1 MARLLVIMF
10 GTLALGQ
17 SSFEV
22 ASVKAADPKER
33 NVDFRIQPGGRL
45 TVVKDTLQGMITMAF
60 SVKRY
65 QLKGGPGWLVT
76 DRFNIEARADGNP
89 DRAAM
94 LILFRNLLRERF
106 GLQVHREAREG
117 TIYALTEAKSGHRF
131 KSSRESESQLQL
143 RRNTPR
149 DLPGVSY
156 TIVARKVSMDRFAAS
171 LVGQLDSPV
180 ANQSGLP
187 GEFDFELDFAI
198 DDKPE
203 SGPSIFTAIQEQ
215 LGLKLV
221 AVKGPV
227 EVLVV
232 DRAEKPVGN

>member
-1 MARLLVIMF
+1 M
-10 GTLALGQ
+10 
-17 SSFEV
+17 
-22 ASVKAADPKER
+22 
-33 NVDFRIQPGGRL
+33 
-45 TVVKDTLQGMITMAF
+45 
-60 SVKRY
+60 
-65 QLKGGPGWLVT
+65 
-76 DRFNIEARADGNP
+76 
-89 DRAAM
+89 
-94 LILFRNLLRERF
+94 
-106 GLQVHREAREG
+106 
-117 TIYALTEAKSGHRF
+117 
-131 KSSRESESQLQL
+131 
-143 RRNTPR
+143 
-149 DLPGVSY
+149 
-156 TIVARKVSMDRFAAS
+156 
-171 LVGQLDSPV
+171 GQLDSPV